1 MKRFVLILLVFSL
14 CGFSIHANASE
25 SEIPLDSGIYVA
37 TCNSTSRSTTILTA
51 GWQKGMYVVKVTLGN
66 KSWNEKIVNK

>member
-25 SEIPLDSGIYVA
+25 SET
-37 TCNSTSRSTTILTA
+37 TCNSTSRSATILTA
-51 GWQKGMYVVKVTLGN
+51 GWQKGMYVVKVTVG
-66 KSWNEKIVNK
+66 KESWNAKFVKK

>member
-25 SEIPLDSGIYVA
+25 SET
-37 TCNSTSRSTTILTA
+37 TCNSTSRSATILTA

>member
-37 TCNSTSRSTTILTA
+37 TCNSTSRSATILTA
-51 GWQKGMYVVKVTLGN
+51 GWKKGMYVIKVTVG
-66 KSWNEKIVNK
+66 KESWNAKLVKK